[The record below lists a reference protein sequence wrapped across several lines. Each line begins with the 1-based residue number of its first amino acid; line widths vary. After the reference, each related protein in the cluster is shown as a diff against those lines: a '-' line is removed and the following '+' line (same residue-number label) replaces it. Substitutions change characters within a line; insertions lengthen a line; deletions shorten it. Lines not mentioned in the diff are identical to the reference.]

1 MRTYRHGFILIVV
14 TCLLILLSAPASGK
28 IVIDMPF
35 FGPQQ
40 LPVDIPFLENVSIGS
55 STSAPEEYLE
65 GGWEIRDS
73 DLIVGP
79 GHVLSMRDYTLLFNC
94 SVDGQYKIDVQD
106 GGTLLIENCTIT
118 ALGDTRPYLFQV
130 QPGGRIEMKN
140 SRLSHCGYNG
150 PDPLSK
156 GLWLGSESSSLAFNE
171 LTDNYYG
178 IVVEG
183 DRCSITNNSI
193 TSGYCGIQ
201 IAASGVAV
209 TNNTI
214 DHNQAG
220 IDAGRSGITM
230 ISGNTITNNAL
241 YGMLIGGE
249 GPGMLS
255 GNVISNNGEGLILL
269 NASACIATETW
280 LDDNLGHGLVIE
292 GSRVVSI
299 KNVSSSWNAW
309 GVYVNGTRDCTIHGA
324 LTSYNMY
331 DGVFIN
337 NSNNVVLI
345 GNTATYNGGY
355 GFNVTENNTKVT
367 VDRRRNIAED
377 NFKGDY
383 NAPPAALSIAEVSLL
398 SLLIALL
405 DKLIYLIDFQKVL
418 VTNVFSGIVNP
429 MREPV
434 SRELDRLSHRLL
446 SIFHITRGGYKK
458 AHVSEHMNV
467 LFFHLINGKD
477 IRGVVRPSAPAKLS
491 SHEIV
496 LQQVRFFDLLFRDRV
511 MLYRNIMYMAIT
523 TGAGIIVY
531 TLQVWAGT
539 YDLPYFLPLALQF
552 LVMFPIG
559 LAVQGNVVGHVEK
572 LEYDVRDEVSAGM
585 LRDDTLRQMSALE
598 ELHGQKKISDKKYN
612 LQVNVLSDALKAI
625 DHMDVRRH
633 YLLFTPEGYAEAISG
648 FESLLQKSPDE
659 PLFLAGAAEAHAML
673 GRSLEMGGGPGKGQ
687 FEKALGY
694 AQKAFS
700 LDGSRFEV
708 RRARAMSLYFNGHTG
723 DARVE
728 VDEAI
733 RLCPN
738 DAESYLLKAM
748 MAENAEERQ
757 KLYGKAISLN
767 KSLSAIRL
775 EPPKVPVPA
784 IEKKQENYR
793 VRR

>member
-1 MRTYRHGFILIVV
+1 VV

-55 STSAPEEYLE
+55 STPASAEYLG
-65 GGWEIRDS
+65 GGWEIRNGDFT
-73 DLIVGP
+73 VGA
-79 GHVLSMRDYTLLFNC
+79 GHVLSMRDYALLFNC
-94 SVDGQYKIDVQD
+94 SSDGQYKINVLD

-118 ALGDTRPYLFQV
+118 SLDGTSPYLFQI
-130 QPGGRIEMKN
+130 QPGGRLVMKN
-140 SRLSHCGYNG
+140 SSLSHCGFNSPYAS
-150 PDPLSK
+150 SK
-156 GLWLGSESSSLAFNE
+156 GLWLGSDGNSLAFNE
-171 LTDNYYG
+171 LTNNYYG

-183 DRCSITNNSI
+183 GRSSITNNSI
-193 TSGYCGIQ
+193 TYGHCGIQ
-201 IAASGVAV
+201 IGKAGAVV

-214 DHNQAG
+214 DHNQVG
-220 IDAGRSGITM
+220 IDASQSGITR

-249 GPGMLS
+249 GPGMLT
-255 GNVISNNGEGLILL
+255 GNDISNNGEGLIIL
-269 NASACIATETW
+269 NASTCLASETR
-280 LDDNLGHGLVIE
+280 LDDNRGHGLVIE

-309 GVYVNGTRDCTIHGA
+309 GVYVNGTRDCTIHWA
-324 LTSYNMY
+324 ETSYNMY

-345 GNTATYNGGY
+345 DDAARYNGGY
-355 GFNVTENNTKVT
+355 GFNVSENNTGVT

-377 NFKGDY
+377 NFKGDF

-405 DKLIYLIDFQKVL
+405 DKLIYLIDFQKVI
-418 VTNVFSGIVNP
+418 VTNMFSGIVNP

-446 SIFHITRGGYKK
+446 SIFHITRRGYKK

-511 MLYRNIMYMAIT
+511 MLYRNILYMAIT

-572 LEYDVRDEVSAGM
+572 LEYDVRDEVSVEM

-598 ELHGQKKISDKKYN
+598 ELHSQKKISDKKFD

-633 YLLFTPEGYAEAISG
+633 YLLFTPEGYAKAISG

-673 GRSLEMGGGPGKGQ
+673 GRSLEMGGGTGKGH
-687 FEKALGY
+687 FETAMEY

-708 RRARAMSLYFNGHTG
+708 RRARAMGLYFNGQTG
-723 DARVE
+723 DARNE

-733 RLCPN
+733 QLCPN

-748 MAENAEERQ
+748 MSENSEERAR
-757 KLYGKAISLN
+757 LYRKAISLN

-775 EPPKVPVPA
+775 EPLIVPVPA
-784 IEKKQENYR
+784 IEKTRENYR
-793 VRR
+793 ARR

>member
-1 MRTYRHGFILIVV
+1 MRTHRHGFILPVLA
-14 TCLLILLSAPASGK
+14 CLLILLSASAAGK
-28 IVIDMPF
+28 LVIDMPF
-35 FGPQQ
+35 LGQQQ

-55 STSAPEEYLE
+55 STYAPTEYLG

-73 DLIVGP
+73 DLIVQE
-79 GHVLSMRDYTLLFNC
+79 GHVLSIKDYTLLFNC
-94 SVDGQYKIDVQD
+94 SADGQYKIDVRD
-106 GGTLLIENCTIT
+106 GGALLIENCTI
-118 ALGDTRPYLFQV
+118 ASLDGASPYLFQV
-130 QPGGRIEMKN
+130 QPGGRLHMKN
-140 SRLSHCGYNG
+140 SRLSHCGFNG
-150 PDPLSK
+150 PDARSK
-156 GLWLGSESSSLAFNE
+156 GLWLGSDGNSLVMNE
-171 LTDNYYG
+171 LSDNYYG

-193 TSGYCGIQ
+193 TSGYCGIR
-201 IAASGVAV
+201 IGASGALV

-220 IDAGRSGITM
+220 IDASQSGITT

-249 GPGMLS
+249 GTGMLT
-255 GNVISNNGEGLILL
+255 GNDISNNGEGLILL
-269 NASACIATETW
+269 NASTCLASENR
-280 LDDNLGHGLVIE
+280 LDDNRGHGLVIE

-299 KNVSSSWNAW
+299 KNMSSSWNAW
-309 GVYVNGTRDCTIHGA
+309 GVYVNGTRDCTIRGA
-324 LTSYNMY
+324 EASYNMY

-345 GNTATYNGGY
+345 DDIVTYNGGY
-355 GFNVTENNTKVT
+355 GFNVSDNNTKVT
-367 VDRRRNIAED
+367 VDRRRNIAEG
-377 NFKGDY
+377 NFKGDF
-383 NAPPAALSIAEVSLL
+383 NAPPAALTIAEISLI
-398 SLLIALL
+398 SLLIALV
-405 DKLIYLIDFQKVL
+405 DKLIYLVDIQKVI

-429 MREPV
+429 MREPI
-434 SRELDRLSHRLL
+434 SMQLDRLSHRLL
-446 SIFHITRGGYKK
+446 SVLHITRRGYKK

-572 LEYDVRDEVSAGM
+572 LEYDVRDEMSVEM
-585 LRDDTLRQMSALE
+585 LREDTFRQMSALE
-598 ELHGQKKISDKKYN
+598 ELHGQRKISDKKFD
-612 LQVNVLSDALKAI
+612 LQTKVLSDALKAI
-625 DHMDVRRH
+625 DHMDVRRY
-633 YLLFTPEGYAEAISG
+633 YLLFTPEGYAKAISG
-648 FESLLQKSPDE
+648 FAPLLEKSPDE

-673 GRSLEMGGGPGKGQ
+673 GRSIELSGGDGKGHY
-687 FEKALGY
+687 EKALEE

-700 LDGSRFEV
+700 LDGTRFEV
-708 RRARAMSLYFNGHTG
+708 RRALAMSLFFNGRP
-723 DARVE
+723 DRARNE
-728 VDEAI
+728 IDEAI

-757 KLYGKAISLN
+757 RLYSKAISLN
-767 KSLSAIRL
+767 KTLSAIRL
-775 EPPKVPVPA
+775 EPQNVPVPA
-784 IEKKQENYR
+784 TATIKS
-793 VRR
+793 